1 MILYDPFHV
10 VQTKYL
16 FLTGK
21 GGVGKTSVACATAV
35 ALVDA
40 GKKVLLISTDP
51 ASNLQDV
58 FSMELTN
65 KATPI
70 AAVPNLAVANLDPV
84 QAAAEY
90 RESVIGPYRGLLPE
104 AALRNMEE
112 QLSGSCTVEIA
123 AFNEFTNFL
132 TDEAVA
138 CGYDHIIFDTA
149 PTNTPCAC
157 CNCRRRGASS
167 SRRANTARPV
177 WASCRAWN
185 RGKNCINRPSRP
197 WPTGTRR
204 RCSSSPVP
212 MPCR

>member
-1 MILYDPFHV
+1 MILYDPFRV

-35 ALVDA
+35 ALADA

-65 KATPI
+65 KATAI
-70 AAVPNLAVANLDPV
+70 DAVPNLAVANLDPV

-132 TDEAVA
+132 TDETVAPRLRPHPLRYDADRPHPAHAAAAV
-138 CGYDHIIFDTA
+138 GVE
-149 PTNTPCAC
+149 
-157 CNCRRRGASS
+157 
-167 SRRANTARPV
+167 PV
-177 WASCRAWN
+177 H
-185 RGKNCINRPSRP
+185 PEEQ
-197 WPTGTRR
+197 TRR
-204 RCSSSPVP
+204 VLPGAAVGAGIAERTV
-212 MPCR
+212 

>member
-70 AAVPNLAVANLDPV
+70 AVRAQLGRSQPRP
-84 QAAAEY
+84 
-90 RESVIGPYRGLLPE
+90 GPGRG
-104 AALRNMEE
+104 RI
-112 QLSGSCTVEIA
+112 SGK
-123 AFNEFTNFL
+123 
-132 TDEAVA
+132 
-138 CGYDHIIFDTA
+138 
-149 PTNTPCAC
+149 
-157 CNCRRRGASS
+157 ASS
-167 SRRANTARPV
+167 GPIA
-177 WASCRAWN
+177 ASCRKRPCATW
-185 RGKNCINRPSRP
+185 KNSC
-197 WPTGTRR
+197 
-204 RCSSSPVP
+204 PVRVP
-212 MPCR
+212 